1 MKKVGLIIA
10 FLSLIILF
18 YLGFLRY
25 IRVDEIKMSGYG
37 ISSTQIKQNLQANEL
52 EESHQNLSLVSVS
65 EYEPVYQRGNE
76 YYIGEKKKES
86 INLNYPIISEDGSR
100 ILNQSS
106 EVKGITSE
114 YEKVNIYKNA
124 VIANG
129 DIYHIDDGVK
139 TEEENYIFLEIEPN
153 IYMSLQDLTIKTN
166 TTEYTIKK
174 NSYIYFEENFIRY
187 YNYNENTYQYFSYD
201 DLDAKS
207 EVTVTSEKTSYED
220 FLIKLGIKEPEE
232 ANIPQEETPD
242 EEIEETPENTEE
254 PNEPLTYVKPEVSV
268 NNLQVNTYSI
278 TFDLNIQDE
287 TGRIKK
293 SPTFE
298 LYINDRLY
306 KRNSFSINGTQEITK
321 LIPNT
326 VYTIL
331 GYYTY
336 YNETGDQVRNTFYE
350 TGFTTQGIEGLE
362 KINLSYDG
370 LEAGSTYANIKGL
383 QIMNEKTSEV
393 LKGIDHFSIE
403 IEGEEYPFSS
413 SISSALTKL
422 EKVEYTTPYI
432 LKSNTEYNL
441 KIKAYDVG
449 GNELEV
455 NNQEIQIKTSKQT
468 PTVNVEIT
476 NTDITQFTASLQIEN
491 PDKVNIQNLIYTVV
505 DTNNKIVAE
514 GEATETFTIG
524 NLNEN
529 NIYTLHIYGDY
540 DLEDG
545 EGNHVKEKL
554 KEVKVSTVPVAS
566 LGYLQVNIT
575 NDEIKQEEATFDFSV
590 NSLSTDQRYMAL
602 LNKVIIHISEKETGK
617 EVDTIEYTE
626 EKIENLRKGGSE
638 KLNIKNLTSKTE
650 YEIKIESSI
659 KQGDKEYTTEAI
671 SNVVE
676 FQTKKKE
683 ASISILNKFTTSNM
697 IDFDVKVRDEDGA
710 INSNRVILEVRNA
723 SGSLLSYQEIGV
735 NEEYKR
741 IILNNLEVNQKYTFT
756 YIAEDY
762 NVGYTNDTNEENKVI
777 YEEEIVTEEG
787 ISGSINLESLL
798 KQLNGKNKFDLE
810 DEQRWTNTLGTST
823 SDLQEYNYEEN
834 STSFTVTSGTKTYA
848 YYLPEYAGKE
858 ITISFKAKKE
868 NSTNNLPAYIVNGNS
883 LTKEYEIT
891 NLTTEYQEYVY
902 TFTLNSTGYIG
913 FYLEEETGGT
923 TKITI
928 KDIQIEEGNRK
939 TEYEDYQKGK
949 KLSTVNVV
957 IEDKRNEI
965 TNKKYYI
972 QKYKNNEFIEEKEYS
987 LEEGYTK
994 TFEEEV
1000 DDNATYKFVL
1010 QVKIRDRYYTLDELE
1025 FDTTEEIRSIST
1037 IDEFFAMH
1045 PNGNYV
1051 VTADLDFRDTGKT
1064 YSTFSGTLDFQ
1075 GHKIF
1080 IGTNRNSLLDNNSG
1094 ILRNLDLYVY
1104 LNNTQSRDWYLG
1116 LTGRNYG
1123 TVSNIKVNLEESN
1136 THNNTR
1142 TSLLSYYN
1150 TGTIENFV
1158 INARQSLYTSRGSA
1172 YMVLSNSGTIRNGY
1186 IYGEPIQAIYPTDTT
1201 DKSVGSITGT
1211 NNSNGIIQNVY
1222 SLVGINTIES
1232 GNEIDKQV
1240 GNLVG
1245 KNYGTIQNAYSV
1257 GSGENRDL
1265 SLDANIGVSSGSTSN
1280 LYYVSENLYAE
1291 DTSTKIS
1298 PMALWNVDF
1307 QKNTLNQDQAFLV
1320 EEYVSQGYYPQI
1332 EWPDCMPA
1340 QELLALP
1347 EVKDEDLVDF
1357 LSVENVNQEEYKATA
1372 VLLLSNPSHEIIED
1386 IKIQYVDTSI
1396 VEQVS
1401 ENGTTR
1407 LTIEITNP
1415 IIYTEDYGIESI
1427 TAVGVSNITYTRDY
1441 SSGERTATLNLY
1453 RPIYTIDDWKDIK
1466 NSSSESY
1473 KLMND
1478 LDFLNQPTET
1488 IRLGDFRGK
1497 LNGNNYTIRN
1507 IEIINGNPMITN
1519 LYGTIENLYIENYK
1533 HNTTGGYAGIITQT
1547 RQNSRINNV
1556 HVRNIQLGA
1565 STRIGGIASAGVGGI
1580 ISNSSVTNISLYKS
1594 IQNTNNLQI
1603 GGLVGY
1609 LTTGTNIQN
1618 SYVQN
1623 LSIETPNFYSIQA
1636 IGGIVGYLK
1645 SGTVQN
1651 VYATGTITTSAS
1663 NIGGIIGLNGGSIQN
1678 AYSKVDIYSKGSYVG
1693 GIIGNIVEGI
1703 TSLSTQNVLS
1713 LGNIYSAS
1721 DTTNIGRIV
1730 GNPGAVYSNSYAW
1743 KNQHVNGEN
1752 TTINGNIL
1760 LSTEE
1765 LKDSFTYTNRILL
1778 GDSFDYSNVVNGE
1791 LPKLYNTNKTELLPN
1806 QEDLIIEERLFEK
1819 KDLVVD
1825 NRITEG
1831 TILLTLDNPNN
1842 YEITEVVIEDLEI
1855 VSISRNITKDGETIL
1870 QLEVKPKYALDSYRL
1885 TEIKYMVNGKEQ
1897 ISLEDIKIP
1906 LQFYKDLKTYED
1918 WQGISKEVAENYRL
1932 VADID
1937 FQNRKNINYN
1947 VLFNRLE
1954 GIGEGYTLK
1963 NITLNVNEG
1972 FQGLIYAINNSM
1984 KNIYFEN
1991 IEINQTNTGT
2001 TNYIG
2006 IVVNATGNIENLKF
2020 SNVVINSSKTNYVGM
2035 ISHLSTAMVQ
2045 NVDMENIYIEGKDRI
2060 GGFSGYV
2067 EIAFITNINANEIH
2081 ILANQ
2086 YAGGIVGYQNHT
2098 NYNVMDIIDGV
2109 NAKNIEVNGTSSY
2122 IGGIVGLGNAKNIQ
2136 LEGASV
2142 IGTSYVGGAIGRI
2155 DEHNISEKNSKISN
2169 VTVTGSGDYIG
2180 GYTGYSS
2187 GTSYNITVLNS
2198 KIISQNPSSQFIGG
2212 VMGYQEWNLK
2222 NIVVANTEIVTSG
2235 KYVGGVSGYYSLQS
2249 LNSLYVSNVTVE
2261 GNTSVGGVIGTF
2273 GFSGGFNVSDI
2284 LINAVVTAKI
2294 SGAGGVAG
2302 TIIRGLSSQTNNI
2315 YNIIVANSII
2325 SAPIHAGG
2333 IVGEVDS
2340 VNTFSKAYNIIV
2352 AANIETTA
2360 EGSSPGILIGNGD
2373 NYATNMTGLGIYN
2386 ESKLISPSGT
2396 NNVGDLTIP
2405 GIEPSDYVTAND
2417 LALQNTYT
2425 SRGFRT
2431 SYYDYSELQNGYYP
2445 FLKSIDREYITLVPL
2460 PVSSQNMIRTMSLM
2474 SIGYMNNLHEY
2485 HELPE
2490 YEVYV
2495 SGVDTINIEFSKID
2509 PSTMFTI
2516 NNQSFFIERKVYS
2529 FTYKFDE
2536 EITITLTDGWNSKEK
2551 VYSSEEIKQT
2561 LLTYKEY
2568 YYFLKD
2574 GKVVSND
2581 SQVNGL
2587 EGINLFNQYILLK
2600 GGKVYDI
2607 ETRETKEGN
2616 SENFKMIDSIPLY
2629 SFTYNTHT
2637 IDTYYGHSVIDKER
2651 VIEQQ
2656 ILKKNSQ
2663 IEMISPSLK
2672 GKKTEVI
2679 MDSYNNKDYLTLL
2692 IDGKIVDLKEKI
2704 EKPAGFKNKEIEEIS
2719 NNIYHNSNLLIVRY
2733 ENREVI
2739 VFNYRTGN
2747 MIYTTESDSQIDAI
2761 SYFIENFSLKS
2772 ESVSMYNE
2780 NVLYEE
2786 SKEMK
2791 SILNEYDITKVM
2803 NEESDTAIKKEYIT
2817 SYDPVK
2823 EKYVIYDVSSLV
2835 ENKEYGTNIVQVNTE
2850 QSINDVISMNNSLNL
2865 FYTNQIEIRMTTKK
2879 IYSLVIF
2886 LCIFLIIGILIF
2898 LSGKLLL
2905 KSKKDS
2911 RT

>member
-129 DIYHIDDGVK
+129 DIYHIDDSVK

-187 YNYNENTYQYFSYD
+187 YNYNYNENTYQYFSYD

-350 TGFTTQGIEGLE
+350 TEFTTQGIEGLE

-514 GEATETFTIG
+514 GEATETFTIV

-683 ASISILNKFTTSNM
+683 ASINILNKFTTSNM

-810 DEQRWTNTLGTST
+810 DEQRWTNTQGTST

-834 STSFTVTSGTKTYA
+834 STSLTVTSGTKTYA
-848 YYLPEYAGKE
+848 YYLPEYARKE
-858 ITISFKAKKE
+858 ITISFKAKRE
-868 NSTNNLPAYIVNGNS
+868 NSTSNLPAYVVNGNS

-913 FYLEEETGGT
+913 FYLKEETGGT
-923 TKITI
+923 TKITF
-928 KDIQIEEGNRK
+928 KDIQIEEGNTK

-1051 VTADLDFRDTGKT
+1051 VTADLDFRNDSRS
-1064 YSTFSGTLDFQ
+1064 YNTFSGTLDFQ
-1075 GHKIF
+1075 G
-1080 IGTNRNSLLDNNSG
+1080 NQ
-1094 ILRNLDLYVY
+1094 VY
-1104 LNNTQSRDWYLG
+1104 LDAKKHINLIDTLESSATIKNILLHHYYDLSEIRYAYAFVDENNGLIQNIQVILEEYNALNSYNVSLISSGNLG
-1116 LTGRNYG
+1116 IIEKF
-1123 TVSNIKVNLEESN
+1123 SVNLKS
-1136 THNNTR
+1136 
-1142 TSLLSYYN
+1142 SI
-1150 TGTIENFV
+1150 TGTEGLGSVSSVN
-1158 INARQSLYTSRGSA
+1158 RGI
-1172 YMVLSNSGTIRNGY
+1172 IRNGY
-1186 IYGEPIQAIYPTDTT
+1186 IYGESIQAIFPANTT
-1201 DKSVGSITGT
+1201 SKKVGAIVGDNTASGRIE
-1211 NNSNGIIQNVY
+1211 NVY
-1222 SLVGINTIES
+1222 SLVDVNTIEN
-1232 GNEIDKQV
+1232 GNEVDKKV

-1245 KNYGTIQNAYSV
+1245 NNKGTIQNSYSV

-1265 SLDANIGVSSGSTSN
+1265 GIDANIGVSSGTTSN
-1280 LYYVSENLYAE
+1280 LYYVSDDLYAGAA
-1291 DTSTKIS
+1291 STKIS
-1298 PMALWNVDF
+1298 PIALRNVDF
-1307 QKNTLNQDQAFLV
+1307 QNQTINQDQAFLV
-1320 EEYVSQGYYPQI
+1320 EEYVLEGYYPQI
-1332 EWPDCMPA
+1332 NWPDCMPA

-1357 LSVENVNQEEYKATA
+1357 LNVENVNQEEYKATA

-1453 RPIYTIDDWKDIK
+1453 RPIYTIDDWKEIK

-1478 LDFLNQPTET
+1478 LDFQNQPAGT

-1497 LNGNNYTIRN
+1497 LNGNNHTIKN
-1507 IEIINGNPMITN
+1507 IEITGGNSMITN
-1519 LYGTIENLYIENYK
+1519 LYGTIENLYIQNYK
-1533 HNTTGGYAGIITQT
+1533 HNTTNSNSGFITLIQS
-1547 RQNSRINNV
+1547 NSSIDNV
-1556 HVRNIQLGA
+1556 HITNIQLGA
-1565 STRIGGIASAGVGGI
+1565 RQ
-1580 ISNSSVTNISLYKS
+1580 Y
-1594 IQNTNNLQI
+1594 I

-1609 LTTGTNIQN
+1609 SNGGAIINSSITNLSLYDSMQYTENLRIGGLVGYTTNGTNIQN

-1623 LSIETPNFYSIQA
+1623 LNIETPDNYSIQV
-1636 IGGIVGYLK
+1636 IGGIVGY
-1645 SGTVQN
+1645 SNDGTIQN
-1651 VYATGTITTSAS
+1651 VYATGNITTSAS
-1663 NIGGIIGLNGGSIQN
+1663 NVGGIVGINNGSIQN
-1678 AYSKVDIYSKGSYVG
+1678 TYSLVNIYSKGSYIG
-1693 GIIGNIVEGI
+1693 GIGGNVVEGSKLASI
-1703 TSLSTQNVLS
+1703 SNSLALGDIYTS
-1713 LGNIYSAS
+1713 S
-1721 DTTNIGRIV
+1721 DTTNIGRVV
-1730 GNPGAVYSNSYAW
+1730 GNPSATYTNSYAW
-1743 KNQHVNGEN
+1743 SNQHINGELSTVN
-1752 TTINGNIL
+1752 SNIL

-1778 GDSFDYSNVVNGE
+1778 GDSFDYSNISTGE
-1791 LPKLYNTNKTELLPN
+1791 LPKLYNTNKNELLPN
-1806 QEDLIIEERLFEK
+1806 QEDTYLPIREFEK
-1819 KDLVVD
+1819 KEIVVD

-1831 TILLTLDNPNN
+1831 TILVTLDNPNN
-1842 YEITEVVIEDLEI
+1842 YEVTGITIEDLEI
-1855 VSISRNITKDGETIL
+1855 LGISRNTTNNGETIL
-1870 QLEVKPKYALDSYRL
+1870 QIEVKPEKAFDSYRL
-1885 TEIKYMVNGKEQ
+1885 TEIKYQVNDEERVSIQ
-1897 ISLEDIKIP
+1897 DIKIP
-1906 LQFYKDLKTYED
+1906 LQFYKDLETYED
-1918 WQGISKEVAENYRL
+1918 WQEISKEVAENYRL
-1932 VADID
+1932 VGDID
-1937 FQNRKNINYN
+1937 FENRENSNYN

-1954 GIGEGYTLK
+1954 GTDEGHSLK
-1963 NITLNVNEG
+1963 NIKLEVNNSS
-1972 FQGLIYAINNSM
+1972 QGLIYSINNSM
-1984 KNIYFEN
+1984 KNIRFEN
-1991 IEINQTNTGT
+1991 VVITQTSKGN
-2001 TNYIG
+2001 TNYNG
-2006 IVVNATGNIENLKF
+2006 IIVNATGNMEDLQFTNISIAA
-2020 SNVVINSSKTNYVGM
+2020 SNTNHVGIVAGGTVVRIQNVSMNQINVFGNVYTGGLIANINSSILVNIEAMDINIQGHNNVGGVVGYDETRSGNIFSINRVTGKVKVIATGDNVGGIIGYGNVTEAYLKDSYIQGSSYVGGISGACFFGVYYSVVSNSKIIGSNSM
-2035 ISHLSTAMVQ
+2035 IGGIAGGNYGIEHCLVQ
-2045 NVDMENIYIEGKDRI
+2045 NSEISSNNISSTYI
-2060 GGFSGYV
+2060 GGLGGYV
-2067 EIAFITNINANEIH
+2067 QDVMYSSVIDTRVISNGSYVGGLIGLVNNNITHNNVTNVIVEGNSYVGGAFGGIWNLLHCDSLQVNATVTAKSTNAGGIIGYLKNANMVSTQIYLR
-2081 ILANQ
+2081 LAFVENSSISSPI
-2086 YAGGIVGYQNHT
+2086 YAGGIVGYVDT
-2098 NYNVMDIIDGV
+2098 PVV
-2109 NAKNIEVNGTSSY
+2109 N
-2122 IGGIVGLGNAKNIQ
+2122 
-2136 LEGASV
+2136 
-2142 IGTSYVGGAIGRI
+2142 
-2155 DEHNISEKNSKISN
+2155 NS
-2169 VTVTGSGDYIG
+2169 
-2180 GYTGYSS
+2180 
-2187 GTSYNITVLNS
+2187 
-2198 KIISQNPSSQFIGG
+2198 F
-2212 VMGYQEWNLK
+2212 
-2222 NIVVANTEIVTSG
+2222 
-2235 KYVGGVSGYYSLQS
+2235 
-2249 LNSLYVSNVTVE
+2249 
-2261 GNTSVGGVIGTF
+2261 
-2273 GFSGGFNVSDI
+2273 
-2284 LINAVVTAKI
+2284 
-2294 SGAGGVAG
+2294 
-2302 TIIRGLSSQTNNI
+2302 R
-2315 YNIIVANSII
+2315 NIIVS
-2325 SAPIHAGG
+2325 
-2333 IVGEVDS
+2333 
-2340 VNTFSKAYNIIV
+2340 
-2352 AANIETTA
+2352 ANIETTA
-2360 EGSSPGILIGNGD
+2360 AGSSPGILVGNGD
-2373 NYATNMTGLGIYN
+2373 NYATNMTSLGIYN

-2396 NNVGDLTIP
+2396 NNVSDLTIP

-2417 LALQNTYT
+2417 LALQTTYT
-2425 SRGFRT
+2425 SRGLSTTFF
-2431 SYYDYSELQNGYYP
+2431 DYSELQNGYYP
-2445 FLKSIDREYITLVPL
+2445 FLKDIDREYITLVPL

-2474 SIGYMNNLHEY
+2474 SVGYMNNLHEY

-2516 NNQSFFIERKVYS
+2516 NGQSFFIERKVYS
-2529 FTYKFDE
+2529 FTYKFNE

-2607 ETRETKEGN
+2607 ETRETKEEN
-2616 SENFKMIDSIPLY
+2616 LENFKMIDSIPLY

-2733 ENREVI
+2733 ENGEVI

-2803 NEESDTAIKKEYIT
+2803 NEESNTAIKKEYIT

>member
-505 DTNNKIVAE
+505 DTNNQIVAE

-575 NDEIKQEEATFDFSV
+575 NDEIKQEEASFDFSV

-697 IDFDVKVRDEDGA
+697 IDFDVKVRDEDVA

-741 IILNNLEVNQKYTFT
+741 IILNKLEVNQKYTFT

-762 NVGYTNDTNEENKVI
+762 NIGYNNDTNEENKVI

-787 ISGSINLESLL
+787 ISGSINLENLL
-798 KQLNGKNKFDLE
+798 KQLTGKNKFDIE

-823 SDLQEYNYEEN
+823 SSLQEYNYEEN

-858 ITISFKAKKE
+858 ITISFKAKRE
-868 NSTNNLPAYIVNGNS
+868 ISTNNLPAYVVNGNS

-923 TKITI
+923 TKITF

-1037 IDEFFAMH
+1037 IDEFFNMH
-1045 PNGNYV
+1045 SNGNYV
-1051 VTADLDFRDTGKT
+1051 VTADLDFRDTSKR
-1064 YSTFSGTLDFQ
+1064 YSAFSGTLDFQ

-1080 IGTNRNSLLDNNSG
+1080 IGTNRNYLLDYNLG
-1094 ILRNLDLYVY
+1094 VIRNLDLYVY

-1116 LTGRNYG
+1116 LTSRNYG
-1123 TVSNIKVNLEESN
+1123 TISNIKVILEESSKI
-1136 THNNTR
+1136 NNTR
-1142 TSLLSYYN
+1142 ISFISWQN
-1150 TGTIENFV
+1150 TGIIENFV
-1158 INARQSLYTSRGSA
+1158 IYSKDSLHVSREAAFLVQRNDGI
-1172 YMVLSNSGTIRNGY
+1172 IRNGY
-1186 IYGEPIQAIYPTDTT
+1186 AYGVSLDASNLTDTAS
-1201 DKSVGSITGT
+1201 KKVGIFTGD
-1211 NNSNGIIQNVY
+1211 NFQKGIIQNVY
-1222 SLVGINTIES
+1222 SLVDINTIES
-1232 GNEIDKQV
+1232 GNEVDKQV

-1245 KNYGTIQNAYSV
+1245 RNYGTIQNSYAV

-1265 SLDANIGVSSGSTSN
+1265 SLDINIGLSSGSTSN
-1280 LYYVSENLYAE
+1280 LYYVSEDLYAGE
-1291 DTSTKIS
+1291 ASTKVS

-1307 QKNTLNQDQAFLV
+1307 QNEVLNQDQAFIV

-1332 EWPDCMPA
+1332 DWPDCMPA
-1340 QELLALP
+1340 QELIPLP
-1347 EVKDEDLVDF
+1347 EVKDDDLVDV
-1357 LSVENVNQEEYKATA
+1357 LSVEKVTQEENKATA
-1372 VLLLSNPSHEIIED
+1372 TILVSNPSLEKITG
-1386 IKIQYVDTSI
+1386 IKIQYVATKIVNQETS
-1396 VEQVS
+1396 
-1401 ENGTTR
+1401 NGTTR
-1407 LTIEITNP
+1407 LTIEISNP
-1415 IIYTEDYGIESI
+1415 VFYIEDYLVESI
-1427 TAVGVSNITYTRDY
+1427 SAIGVSNISYTREY
-1441 SSGERTATLNLY
+1441 ESGERTVKLDLY
-1453 RPIYTIDDWKDIK
+1453 RPVYTINDWKDIK

-1478 LDFLNQPTET
+1478 LDFLNQSAET

-1507 IEIINGNPMITN
+1507 IEIINGNPMIN
-1519 LYGTIENLYIENYK
+1519 MLYGTIENLYIENYK

-1565 STRIGGIASAGVGGI
+1565 STRIGGIASAGDGGI

-1609 LTTGTNIQN
+1609 LITGTNIQN

-1636 IGGIVGYLK
+1636 IGGIVGYLN

-1651 VYATGTITTSAS
+1651 VYATGNITTSAS
-1663 NIGGIIGLNGGSIQN
+1663 NVGGIVGLNNGTVKST
-1678 AYSKVDIYSKGSYVG
+1678 YSVVNVYSKGSYIGDIAGNFVEG
-1693 GIIGNIVEGI
+1693 SSTTSINNSLAIGNVY
-1703 TSLSTQNVLS
+1703 TS
-1713 LGNIYSAS
+1713 S

-1743 KNQHVNGEN
+1743 KNQHVNGEISSSN
-1752 TTINGNIL
+1752 SNIL

-1765 LKDSFTYTNRILL
+1765 LKDSFTYTNRIFL
-1778 GDSFDYSNVVNGE
+1778 GDAFDYSNISTGE
-1791 LPKLYNTNKTELLPN
+1791 LPKLYNTNKNELLPN
-1806 QEDLIIEERLFEK
+1806 QEDTYLPIREFEK
-1819 KDLVVD
+1819 KEIVVD

-1842 YEITEVVIEDLEI
+1842 YEVTGITIEDLEI
-1855 VSISRNITKDGETIL
+1855 VSISRNTTNNGETIL
-1870 QLEVKPKYALDSYRL
+1870 QIEVKPEKAFDSYRL
-1885 TEIKYMVNGKEQ
+1885 TEIKYQVNDEERVSIQ
-1897 ISLEDIKIP
+1897 DIKMP
-1906 LQFYKDLKTYED
+1906 LQFYKDLKTYEN
-1918 WQGISKEVAENYRL
+1918 WQEVSKEVAENYRL
-1932 VADID
+1932 VGDID
-1937 FQNRKNINYN
+1937 FENRENSNYN

-1954 GIGEGYTLK
+1954 GTDEGHSLK
-1963 NITLNVNEG
+1963 NIKLEVNNSS
-1972 FQGLIYAINNSM
+1972 QGLIYSINNSM
-1984 KNIYFEN
+1984 KDIRFEN
-1991 IEINQTNTGT
+1991 VVITQTNKGN
-2001 TNYIG
+2001 TNYNG
-2006 IVVNATGNIENLKF
+2006 IIVNATGNIENIELT
-2020 SNVVINSSKTNYVGM
+2020 NITLNAGKTNYVGA
-2035 ISHLSTAMVQ
+2035 IANLFNATVQ
-2045 NVDMENIYIEGKDRI
+2045 NVSLNIINVTGNQDV
-2060 GGFSGYV
+2060 GGMIGYV
-2067 EIAFITNINANEIH
+2067 NIAYITNINAEDIQ
-2081 ILANQ
+2081 IKGNQ
-2086 YAGGIVGYQNHT
+2086 HVGGIVGRQGHI
-2098 NYNVMDIIDGV
+2098 NYNITDVIDGV

-2122 IGGIVGLGNAKNIQ
+2122 IGGIVGRGNAKNIQ
-2136 LEGASV
+2136 LEGVNV
-2142 IGTSYVGGAIGRI
+2142 IGTSYVGGAIGHI
-2155 DEHNISEKNSKISN
+2155 VEHNISEKNSKISN

-2198 KIISQNPSSQFIGG
+2198 KIISQNPSSQYIGG
-2212 VMGYQEWNLK
+2212 VMGYQVWNLK
-2222 NIVVANTEIVTSG
+2222 NIVVANTEIITEG
-2235 KYVGGVSGYYSLQS
+2235 KYVGGVSGHYSLQN
-2249 LNSLYVSNVTVE
+2249 LNSLYVTDVIVE
-2261 GNTSVGGVIGTF
+2261 GNTYVGGVIGTF

-2302 TIIRGLSSQTNNI
+2302 TTIRGLSSQTNNI

-2325 SAPIHAGG
+2325 SAPIYAGG

-2340 VNTFSKAYNIIV
+2340 VNTFSRAYNLIV
-2352 AANIETTA
+2352 SANVETTA
-2360 EGSSPGILIGNGD
+2360 EGSSPGMLIGNGD

-2396 NNVGDLTIP
+2396 NNVEDLTIP
-2405 GIEPSDYVTAND
+2405 GIESSDYVTAND

-2516 NNQSFFIERKVYS
+2516 NGQSFFIERKVYS

-2607 ETRETKEGN
+2607 ETRETKEEN
-2616 SENFKMIDSIPLY
+2616 LENFKMIDSIPLY

-2733 ENREVI
+2733 ENGEVI

-2803 NEESDTAIKKEYIT
+2803 NEESNTAIKKEYIT